1 MAEVKFSARAYCK
14 MILHAAKYPHCAING
29 ILLAE
34 EQKAKEEKKSKGLVI
49 CDAIPL
55 FHLCLHVTPMA
66 EIALTQIDHMA
77 STSGLVVAG
86 YYLANENIKDLSYEK
101 CGQRIADRIAENFSS
116 ACLVVIDNRRV
127 TLNMENIALCVS
139 QFIDGKWKSKEK
151 SSISLENN
159 SRSAA
164 AGLLQRRLYED
175 LVDFDN
181 HLDDL
186 TLDWRNLNINEE
198 VAEELGTVG

>member
-1 MAEVKFSARAYCK
+1 MADVKFSARAYCK
-14 MILHAAKYPHCAING
+14 MMLHAAKYPHCAING

-34 EQKAKEEKKSKGLVI
+34 EQKSKDDKKGRGLFI

-66 EIALTQIDHMA
+66 EVALTQIDHMA
-77 STSGLVVAG
+77 TTSGLVVAG

-101 CGQRIADRIAENFSS
+101 CGQRIADKIAENFSS
-116 ACLVVIDNRRV
+116 ACLVVIDNRRL
-127 TLNMENIALCVS
+127 TLNMENVALCVS
-139 QFIDGKWKSKEK
+139 QFVDGKWKSKEK
-151 SSISLENN
+151 SSVSLENDA
-159 SRSAA
+159 RVAA
-164 AGLLQRRLYED
+164 ASLLQRRVYEE

-186 TLDWRNLNINEE
+186 TLDWTNQTVNKEVEE
-198 VAEELGTVG
+198 EMGADG